1 MLRVSLIC
9 GLVVVSGAIGP
20 APAFAQH
27 WFVHLLPGPARPH
40 QRKLSARL
48 DGVSCPSPTWC
59 LAVGTVTARPRHQ
72 RPLIEQWNGARW
84 SRQWTPRPRDGS
96 LDAVSCSSD
105 RTCVAVGS
113 IGSHGLVERL
123 SHGAWTGR
131 SLSEP
136 LTGVSCARASACTA
150 VGGTLA
156 LRWDGSSWRRQRTA
170 RPRPTALGGVRL
182 DAVSCPSTRSC
193 LAVGSNGCESLVER
207 WNGSS
212 WTVLPTPDDGDCTKR
227 GTGAPSLAGVSCAS
241 ASMCFAVGTVHALNE
256 SQVDRPLTE
265 RWDGLRW
272 STQRTS
278 AITSAISCP
287 ASRSCTAVGVQ
298 PPLVNGERWNGRQ
311 WIPERLPVPRTPTLG
326 WSLDAVSCPS
336 PAICIAV
343 GGLTDYSATERP
355 VVAEY
360 RGAVR

>member
-1 MLRVSLIC
+1 MLRIGLIC
-9 GLVVVSGAIGP
+9 GLVAVSGAIGP
-20 APAFAQH
+20 APAFAAS
-27 WFVHLLPGPARPH
+27 WFVHLLPAGSRRPTH
-40 QRKLSARL
+40 SARL

-59 LAVGTVTARPRHQ
+59 VAVGIATARPSVE
-72 RPLIEQWNGARW
+72 RPLIERWNGSRW
-84 SRQWTPRPRDGS
+84 SRQWVPQPPDAS

-105 RTCVAVGS
+105 RACIAVGS
-113 IGSHGLVERL
+113 IGSRGLIERL
-123 SHGAWTGR
+123 SHGAWTR
-131 SLSEP
+131 LLQSRP
-136 LTGVSCARASACTA
+136 LTDVSCATASACTA

-170 RPRPTALGGVRL
+170 RPRPAALGGVRL
-182 DAVSCPSTRSC
+182 DAVSCPSMRSC
-193 LAVGSNGCESLVER
+193 FAVGSDGCESLVER
-207 WNGSS
+207 WNGAR

-241 ASMCFAVGTVHALNE
+241 ASMCVAVGTVQALNE

-265 RWDGLRW
+265 RWDGSRW

-278 AITSAISCP
+278 AIASAVSCP
-287 ASRSCTAVGVQ
+287 ASRSCTAVGVE
-298 PPLVNGERWNGRQ
+298 PPLVDGEHWNGRRWTSQ
-311 WIPERLPVPRTPTLG
+311 TLPVPRTRTLG

-336 PAICIAV
+336 LAICIAV

-360 RGAVR
+360 EGAVR